1 MQELSEEERFILLLY
16 GLGFNDGEI
25 ADLLKIVR
33 RTVNYKRQRGFEKV
47 RKRMEKNS
55 MKKHKAVHKGNG
67 LLPYPVIVSASQGDI
82 LAMNV
87 VLCHYEP
94 YIARLSMRT
103 SINEYGNP
111 HTSVDEDMRSRLE
124 AKLIEQVLNSK

>member
-1 MQELSEEERFILLLY
+1 
-16 GLGFNDGEI
+16 
-25 ADLLKIVR
+25 
-33 RTVNYKRQRGFEKV
+33 
-47 RKRMEKNS
+47 
-55 MKKHKAVHKGNG
+55 MKKNKAVHKGNG

-103 SINEYGNP
+103 SIDELENTFTLAAQAAMQGAKNTEAIAARMGRAGTVGN
-111 HTSVDEDMRSRLE
+111 RSIGYPDAGAYALGVIFTE
-124 AKLIEQVLNSK
+124 LKEELVF

>member
-1 MQELSEEERFILLLY
+1 MMKFSKRDSRKMIKEMARLHGLSVSE
-16 GLGFNDGEI
+16 
-25 ADLLKIVR
+25 VR
-33 RTVNYKRQRGFEKV
+33 EQ
-47 RKRMEKNS
+47 
-55 MKKHKAVHKGNG
+55 NG

-103 SINEYGNP
+103 SIDEYGNP

-124 AKLIEQVLNSK
+124 AKLIEQVLNFKVA

>member
-1 MQELSEEERFILLLY
+1 M
-16 GLGFNDGEI
+16 
-25 ADLLKIVR
+25 
-33 RTVNYKRQRGFEKV
+33 
-47 RKRMEKNS
+47 KN
-55 MKKHKAVHKGNG
+55 KAVHKGNG

-103 SINEYGNP
+103 SIDEYGNLLWS
-111 HTSVDEDMRSRLE
+111 SVFVTLVAKKYRFMQFELDMVFDTR
-124 AKLIEQVLNSK
+124 

>member
-1 MQELSEEERFILLLY
+1 MTR
-16 GLGFNDGEI
+16 N
-25 ADLLKIVR
+25 
-33 RTVNYKRQRGFEKV
+33 N
-47 RKRMEKNS
+47 
-55 MKKHKAVHKGNG
+55 AVHKGNG

-103 SINEYGNP
+103 SIDEYGNP
-111 HTSVDEDMRSRLE
+111 RTSVDEDMRTRLQ
-124 AKLIEQVLNSK
+124 AKLVEQVLNFKVA

>member
-1 MQELSEEERFILLLY
+1 M
-16 GLGFNDGEI
+16 
-25 ADLLKIVR
+25 
-33 RTVNYKRQRGFEKV
+33 
-47 RKRMEKNS
+47 KN
-55 MKKHKAVHKGNG
+55 KAVHKGNG

-103 SINEYGNP
+103 SIDEWDINGQNKKSFFKKNHCFVYDNQFAALFFLFSIDCENGNYS
-111 HTSVDEDMRSRLE
+111 T
-124 AKLIEQVLNSK
+124 K